1 MMKLKKVAAVVASG
15 VLACSLL
22 ALSGCGQDS
31 EEVIREGVTEEL
43 ESLKTLDE
51 ATLDELMG
59 DVEAS
64 ALADFED
71 YGIDAREFVKAY
83 LAGFDYA
90 VDEVT
95 VDGDAAQ
102 VTVTFTCKS
111 FTDLQTVLEASVA
124 ELVADPSVASMSA
137 DELNV
142 KVGELFMEAVNQI
155 QVRTT
160 DPFVLEYQKTDN
172 VWGPTDGMQDT
183 ITSALFN

>member
-1 MMKLKKVAAVVASG
+1 MRKLKRVAAVVASG

-22 ALSGCGQDS
+22 ALSGCGPDS
-31 EEVIREGVTEEL
+31 EEVIREAVTEEL
-43 ESLKTLDE
+43 EGLKTLDE
-51 ATLDELMG
+51 ATLDELMA
-59 DVEAS
+59 DADAS

-71 YGIDAREFVKAY
+71 YGINAREFVKAY

-90 VDEVT
+90 VDEVA

-111 FTDLQTVLEASVA
+111 FADLQEALEASVA
-124 ELVADPSVASMSA
+124 ELVAGPSAASMST
-137 DELNV
+137 DELNA

-160 DPFVLEYQKTDN
+160 DPCVLEYQETDD
-172 VWGPTDGMQDT
+172 VWSPADGARDV